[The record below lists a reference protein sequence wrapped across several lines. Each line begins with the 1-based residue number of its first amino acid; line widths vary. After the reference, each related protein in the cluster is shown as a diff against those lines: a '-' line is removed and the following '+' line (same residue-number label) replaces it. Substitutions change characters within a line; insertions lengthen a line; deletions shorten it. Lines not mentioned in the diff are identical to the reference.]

1 MRPTAVLILP
11 VFISSIWAQS
21 VTVPLAIDAGSP
33 VRVYLTKR
41 LPKRAGEPVE
51 AKLAEPLFAFDREVV
66 PAGSQVLGRISRI
79 ESVSKM
85 KRTISI
91 LGGDFTPLHVAE
103 VEFDTLVLP
112 DGKRILLHTRE
123 SKGLNTIMRLH
134 PPKPRKSST
143 PNNGGVLGTAKQQAQ
158 TQIDAAKQ
166 KVQDLKDMVRGPDKK
181 ENLEDFVFSKLP
193 YHPQWIK
200 KGTRFDAELT
210 DPLQFGSEELST
222 DAMRLA
228 GTQPPPDSVA
238 HVRLVT
244 GLNSGDTKQSAPVV
258 VALTQP
264 LFSTEHK
271 LIFPE
276 GTRLTGAVTEVR
288 PARWFHRGGHLR
300 FTFQGVE
307 LPPVIAN
314 RANAPAEA
322 PVLVSRTQATVSG
335 VESAGAG
342 KVKVDSEGGITASEP
357 KTRFIAPA
365 LSAIIAHRAAD
376 NDSGHIN
383 GGNSNEGGR
392 TLGGASGFGMLGAAA
407 AQASRTIGTVFGFWG
422 MAVTVYSNI
431 ISKGSE
437 AEFEQNAAMDVRFGA
452 RPPAPASKFVGSGSY

>member
-1 MRPTAVLILP
+1 MRPQAVLILP
-11 VFISSIWAQS
+11 IYICSALAQS
-21 VTVPLAIDAGSP
+21 ATVPLVIDSGSP
-33 VRVYLTKR
+33 IRVYLTKR
-41 LPKRAGEPVE
+41 LTKRAGEPVE

-66 PAGSQVLGRISRI
+66 PAGSLVLGRISRT
-79 ESVSKM
+79 EGVSKM
-85 KRTISI
+85 KRTVSI
-91 LGGDFTPLHVAE
+91 LGGDFTPLRVAE

-112 DGKRILLHTRE
+112 DGKRISLHTRE

-134 PPKPRKSST
+134 PAKPAKT
-143 PNNGGVLGTAKQQAQ
+143 ATNNGGVLGTAKQQAQ
-158 TQIDAAKQ
+158 TQIQAAKQ

-200 KGTRFDAELT
+200 KGTRFDAELM
-210 DPLQFGSEELST
+210 DPLQFGSVELSN

-238 HVRLVT
+238 HVRLIT
-244 GLNSGDTKQSAPVV
+244 GLNSGDTKPSSQVV

-288 PARWFHRGGHLR
+288 RARWFHRGGHLR

-307 LPPVIAN
+307 LPAVLAN
-314 RANAPAEA
+314 RVNTQDQPST
-322 PVLVSRTQATVSG
+322 LVSRTQATVSG

-342 KVKVDSEGGITASEP
+342 KVKVDSEGGITATEP

-407 AQASRTIGTVFGFWG
+407 AQASRTVGTIFGFWG
-422 MAVTVYSNI
+422 MALSVYSNI

-452 RPPAPASKFVGSGSY
+452 RPPSQASKFVGSGSY